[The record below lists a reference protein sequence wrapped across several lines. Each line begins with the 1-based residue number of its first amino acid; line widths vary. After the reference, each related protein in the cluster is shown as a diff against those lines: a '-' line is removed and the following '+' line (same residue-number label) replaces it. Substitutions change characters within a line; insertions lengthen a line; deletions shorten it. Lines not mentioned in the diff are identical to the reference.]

1 MLSVVISPLISGVT
15 FDCSGAF
22 YLTLASYGSSLAM
35 CKDHR
40 SSHSDFERVCGG
52 VLLCLISSLSSLVK
66 AIGDQW
72 RLKVTN
78 PLHILPLLPWSPLLT
93 HLIHIRGPW
102 LLGCA
107 CLRVCRAVAPRKGLW
122 GSEGV
127 EGNYSSRL
135 IGVMILAV

>member
-1 MLSVVISPLISGVT
+1 MLGCGKGIRERKGRARLCVLSVVISPLISGVT

-78 PLHILPLLPWSPLLT
+78 HPPPPPPSPLVS
-93 HLIHIRGPW
+93 P
-102 LLGCA
+102 
-107 CLRVCRAVAPRKGLW
+107 
-122 GSEGV
+122 S
-127 EGNYSSRL
+127 
-135 IGVMILAV
+135 